1 MVLVR
6 GCCCSGGLTWNIH
19 FWLGKETSADE
30 SGVAAY
36 KSVELDE
43 ALGGGPVQHRECQ
56 DYESVRYRHLVQSE
70 QPSSLT
76 DCSLRVCNTG
86 AVPFLLQEERPR
98 VP

>member
-1 MVLVR
+1 MVLVTDGMVR
-6 GCCCSGGLTWNIH
+6 GCCCCSGGLTWNIH

-56 DYESVRYRHLVQSE
+56 DHESVRYPTL
-70 QPSSLT
+70 
-76 DCSLRVCNTG
+76 G
-86 AVPFLLQEERPR
+86 AIRTPIINH
-98 VP
+98 